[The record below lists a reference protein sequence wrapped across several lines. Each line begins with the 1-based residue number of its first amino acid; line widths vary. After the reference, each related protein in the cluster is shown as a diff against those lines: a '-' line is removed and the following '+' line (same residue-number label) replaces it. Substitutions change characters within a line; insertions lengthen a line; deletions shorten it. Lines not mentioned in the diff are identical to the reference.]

1 MKKIL
6 CFVAVCAAS
15 VLAATVSNPI
25 IWSDVPDVSTVR
37 VGDSYYMVSTTMH
50 LSPGV
55 PVMKSSDLAS
65 WRTVGYAYQTLADN
79 DNQNLNNGK
88 NAYGKGSWASSIRFH
103 NGYFYVLTPSYTTG
117 KTHLY
122 KTADVESGTWIEVQ
136 LPFYHDPSLF
146 FDDDGSVFVFYGS
159 GEISY
164 VELNGDASGV
174 KVGGRSGK
182 LQGTNVNAVVGTDQF
197 IVRQEGAQIF
207 KVNGEYFLF
216 TISWPSGN
224 CRTEIVYRSKNLLG
238 EYSGRIFLQDNGVAQ
253 GGIFDTPEGN
263 WYAMLFRDSGPVGR
277 IPFLVPMK
285 WQDGWPVA
293 ENGKAPVTLTLPAEP
308 LPGYGMVTSDDFESE
323 TLALEWQ
330 WNHNPNSSHWSLTQ
344 NPGNLRLTTGRLDS
358 SLYTAKNTL
367 TMRSFG
373 PKCSGRIALNGE
385 GMENGDVAGL
395 VALQDSMGYVGI
407 RKNAGIYSVVMYRGM
422 REVQSV
428 PLSGNSAY
436 LRIDLD
442 LPLGSGT
449 ATFYY
454 SENGEDWKPI
464 GEKINLAYTLGM
476 FMGYRFGLF
485 HYATQKAG
493 GHSDFDWFKIG
504 KNEIDEIY
512 LPSLRD
518 IPRAPYGGLPASIP
532 GKIEA
537 ENYDVGNAGEA
548 YWDTDH
554 RNEGGAYRQDGVDIV
569 TLDSGFAVG
578 YTLAGEWMEWTVNV
592 LESSV
597 YDLQIVAAAGG
608 ESGSVQ
614 FFLDG
619 APLTDT
625 IPILQTAENSWD
637 VYKKFSAGSVELP
650 AGEHILRLWITGAY
664 VNVDWFQ
671 FAVAEEPD
679 AIALS
684 PASLQNRAFPKNAK
698 VRVFSLTGKYLGE
711 VHLNGVSASE
721 ALRSA
726 GFAPGHYLLR

>member
-1 MKKIL
+1 
-6 CFVAVCAAS
+6 
-15 VLAATVSNPI
+15 
-25 IWSDVPDVSTVR
+25 
-37 VGDSYYMVSTTMH
+37 
-50 LSPGV
+50 
-55 PVMKSSDLAS
+55 
-65 WRTVGYAYQTLADN
+65 
-79 DNQNLNNGK
+79 
-88 NAYGKGSWASSIRFH
+88 
-103 NGYFYVLTPSYTTG
+103 
-117 KTHLY
+117 
-122 KTADVESGTWIEVQ
+122 
-136 LPFYHDPSLF
+136 
-146 FDDDGSVFVFYGS
+146 
-159 GEISY
+159 
-164 VELNGDASGV
+164 
-174 KVGGRSGK
+174 
-182 LQGTNVNAVVGTDQF
+182 
-197 IVRQEGAQIF
+197 
-207 KVNGEYFLF
+207 
-216 TISWPSGN
+216 
-224 CRTEIVYRSKNLLG
+224 
-238 EYSGRIFLQDNGVAQ
+238 
-253 GGIFDTPEGN
+253 
-263 WYAMLFRDSGPVGR
+263 
-277 IPFLVPMK
+277 
-285 WQDGWPVA
+285 
-293 ENGKAPVTLTLPAEP
+293 
-308 LPGYGMVTSDDFESE
+308 
-323 TLALEWQ
+323 
-330 WNHNPNSSHWSLTQ
+330 
-344 NPGNLRLTTGRLDS
+344 
-358 SLYTAKNTL
+358 
-367 TMRSFG
+367 
-373 PKCSGRIALNGE
+373 
-385 GMENGDVAGL
+385 
-395 VALQDSMGYVGI
+395 
-407 RKNAGIYSVVMYRGM
+407 
-422 REVQSV
+422 
-428 PLSGNSAY
+428 
-436 LRIDLD
+436 
-442 LPLGSGT
+442 
-449 ATFYY
+449 
-454 SENGEDWKPI
+454 
-464 GEKINLAYTLGM
+464 
-476 FMGYRFGLF
+476 MGYRFGLF

-711 VHLNGVSASE
+711 VHLKGVSASE